1 VSAPSHSDR
10 QATAP
15 ATNQAA
21 SQSTANAALDPEQ
34 LEVAAGTARQNVEG
48 WVPELATDADLRT
61 ALEEAFEYRGDV
73 TITRKDGAIVE
84 GYIFDRSAGDSLAT
98 SFVRV
103 LPKDSNNRVKISYAE
118 ISALAFTGRDTAAG
132 KSYEA
137 WVKKYWAKKSTG
149 EGEASIQPD
158 ALE

>member
-1 VSAPSHSDR
+1 M
-10 QATAP
+10 
-15 ATNQAA
+15 
-21 SQSTANAALDPEQ
+21 TANAALDPEQ

-48 WVPELATDADLRT
+48 WVPDLATDADIRS

-73 TITRKDGAIVE
+73 TITRKDGAKFE
-84 GYIFDRSAGDSLAT
+84 GYIFDRSTGDSLAT
-98 SFVRV
+98 SYVRL
-103 LPKDSNNRVKISYAE
+103 LPKDSNNRLKISYAE
-118 ISALAFTGRDTAAG
+118 IAALAFTGRDTAAG

-137 WVKKYWAKKSTG
+137 WVKKYWTKKTTG

>member
-1 VSAPSHSDR
+1 LSVPSHFDR
-10 QATAP
+10 HPTDPVTGQS
-15 ATNQAA
+15 AA
-21 SQSTANAALDPEQ
+21 KPVPDPEQ

-48 WVPELATDADLRT
+48 WVPELNTDADLRA

-73 TITRKDGAIVE
+73 TITRKDGAKVE
-84 GYIFDRSAGDSLAT
+84 GYIFDRSTSDSLAT
-98 SFVRV
+98 SFIRL
-103 LPKDSNNRVKISYAE
+103 LPKDSNNRLKISYAE
-118 ISALAFTGRDTAAG
+118 IMALAFTGRDTAAG

-137 WVKKYWAKKSTG
+137 WVKKYWQKKTTG

>member
-1 VSAPSHSDR
+1 LSAPSHFDR
-10 QATAP
+10 HSTD
-15 ATNQAA
+15 QAA
-21 SQSTANAALDPEQ
+21 GRSAAKPVLDPEQ

-48 WVPELATDADLRT
+48 WVPELNTDADLRS

-73 TITRKDGAIVE
+73 TITRKDGAKVE
-84 GYIFDRSAGDSLAT
+84 GYIFDRSNGDSLAT
-98 SFVRV
+98 SFIRL
-103 LPKDSNNRVKISYAE
+103 LPKDSNNRLKISYAE
-118 ISALAFTGRDTAAG
+118 ITALAFTGRDTAAG

-137 WVKKYWAKKSTG
+137 WVKKYWQKKTTG

>member
-1 VSAPSHSDR
+1 MSAPSHSDR
-10 QATAP
+10 AAQHQA
-15 ATNQAA
+15 
-21 SQSTANAALDPEQ
+21 SGQSAANAALDPEK

-48 WVPELATDADLRT
+48 WVPELTTDAELRS

-73 TITRKDGAIVE
+73 TITRNDGATVE
-84 GYIFDRSAGDSLAT
+84 GYIFDRSTGDSLAT

-137 WVKKYWAKKSTG
+137 WVKKYWAKKTTG

-158 ALE
+158 ALD

>member
-1 VSAPSHSDR
+1 MSAPSHSDH
-10 QATAP
+10 QVSAS
-15 ATNQAA
+15 AA
-21 SQSTANAALDPEQ
+21 SRAAQSTANAALDPEQ

-48 WVPELATDADLRT
+48 WVPELTTDAELRS

-73 TITRKDGAIVE
+73 TITRKDGAQFE
-84 GYIFDRSAGDSLAT
+84 GYIFDRSTGDSLAT
-98 SFVRV
+98 SFVRL
-103 LPKDSNNRVKISYAE
+103 LPKDSNNRLKISYAE

-137 WVKKYWAKKSTG
+137 WVKKYWAKKTTG

>member
-10 QATAP
+10 A
-15 ATNQAA
+15 AA
-21 SQSTANAALDPEQ
+21 SQSTANAAVDPEQ
-34 LEVAAGTARQNVEG
+34 LEIAAGTARQNVEG
-48 WVPELATDADLRT
+48 WVPELASDAEIRS
-61 ALEEAFEYRGDV
+61 ALEQAFEYRGDV
-73 TITRKDGAIVE
+73 TITRKDGAKIE
-84 GYIFDRSAGDSLAT
+84 GYIFDRSMGDSLAT

-103 LPKDSNNRVKISYAE
+103 LPKDSGSRVKISYAE
-118 ISALAFTGRDTAAG
+118 IAALAFTGRDAAAG

-137 WVKKYWAKKSTG
+137 WVKKYWAKKTTG

>member
-10 QATAP
+10 AAERQAGG
-15 ATNQAA
+15 
-21 SQSTANAALDPEQ
+21 QSTANAALDPEQ

-48 WVPELATDADLRT
+48 WVPELSTDADLRS

-73 TITRKDGAIVE
+73 TITRKDGAQVE

-98 SFVRV
+98 SFVRL
-103 LPKDSNNRVKISYAE
+103 LPKDSNNRLKISYAE

-137 WVKKYWAKKSTG
+137 WVKKYWAKKTTG

>member
-1 VSAPSHSDR
+1 MSAPSHSDR
-10 QATAP
+10 QGSATASSR
-15 ATNQAA
+15 AG
-21 SQSTANAALDPEQ
+21 QSTANAALDPEQ

-48 WVPELATDADLRT
+48 WVPELTTDAELRA

-84 GYIFDRSAGDSLAT
+84 GYIFDRSTGDSLVT
-98 SFVRV
+98 SFIRL
-103 LPKDSNNRVKISYAE
+103 LPKDSNNRLKITYAE

>member
-10 QATAP
+10 
-15 ATNQAA
+15 AA
-21 SQSTANAALDPEQ
+21 SHAGAQSAAKAALDPEK
-34 LEVAAGTARQNVEG
+34 LEVAAGTERQNVEG
-48 WVPELATDADLRT
+48 WVPELTTDADLRS

-73 TITRKDGAIVE
+73 TITCKDGARFE
-84 GYIFDRSAGDSLAT
+84 GYIFDRSTTDSLTT
-98 SFVRV
+98 SFIRL
-103 LPKDSNNRVKISYAE
+103 LPKDSNDRLKISYAE
-118 ISALAFTGRDTAAG
+118 IAALAFTGRDTAAG

-137 WVKKYWAKKSTG
+137 WVKKYWAKKTTG

>member
-1 VSAPSHSDR
+1 MSAPSHSDR
-10 QATAP
+10 AAQHQA
-15 ATNQAA
+15 
-21 SQSTANAALDPEQ
+21 SGQSAANAALDPEQ

-48 WVPELATDADLRT
+48 WVPELTTDAELRS

-73 TITRKDGAIVE
+73 TITRKDGATVE
-84 GYIFDRSAGDSLAT
+84 GYIFDRSTGDSLAT

-137 WVKKYWAKKSTG
+137 WVKKYWAKKTTG

-158 ALE
+158 ALD

>member
-1 VSAPSHSDR
+1 VSAPSHS
-10 QATAP
+10 
-15 ATNQAA
+15 AA
-21 SQSTANAALDPEQ
+21 GESPANAALDPEQ

-48 WVPELATDADLRT
+48 WVPELATEAEIRF

-73 TITRKDGAIVE
+73 TITRKDGAKIE
-84 GYIFDRSAGDSLAT
+84 GYIFDRSTGDSLTT

-103 LPKDSNNRVKISYAE
+103 LPKDSTSRVKISYAE
-118 ISALAFTGRDTAAG
+118 IAALAFTGRDAAAG

-137 WVKKYWAKKSTG
+137 WVKKYWAKKTTG

>member
-10 QATAP
+10 QGSATALS
-15 ATNQAA
+15 QLG
-21 SQSTANAALDPEQ
+21 QSTANAALDPEQ
-34 LEVAAGTARQNVEG
+34 LEVVDGTARQNVEG
-48 WVPELATDADLRT
+48 WVPELTSDAELRS

-73 TITRKDGAIVE
+73 TITRKDGANIE
-84 GYIFDRSAGDSLAT
+84 GYIFDRSTGDSLAT
-98 SFVRV
+98 SFVRL
-103 LPKDSNNRVKISYAE
+103 LPKDSNNRLKISYAE

-137 WVKKYWAKKSTG
+137 WVKKYWAKKTTG

>member
-1 VSAPSHSDR
+1 MSAPSHSDR
-10 QATAP
+10 AAQHQA
-15 ATNQAA
+15 
-21 SQSTANAALDPEQ
+21 SGQSAANAALDPEQ

-48 WVPELATDADLRT
+48 WVPELTTDAELRS

-73 TITRKDGAIVE
+73 TITRKDGAQVE
-84 GYIFDRSAGDSLAT
+84 GYIFDRSTGDSLAT

-137 WVKKYWAKKSTG
+137 WVKKYWAKKTTG
-149 EGEASIQPD
+149 DGEASIQPD
-158 ALE
+158 ALD

>member
-1 VSAPSHSDR
+1 MSAPSYSDR
-10 QATAP
+10 QGTTHIP
-15 ATNQAA
+15 GNT
-21 SQSTANAALDPEQ
+21 ALDPEK

-48 WVPELATDADLRT
+48 WVPELASDADVRS

-73 TITRKDGAIVE
+73 TITRKDGAKIE
-84 GYIFDRSAGDSLAT
+84 GYIFDRLTGDSLAT

-103 LPKDSNNRVKISYAE
+103 LPKDSSTRVKISYAE
-118 ISALAFTGRDTAAG
+118 IAALAFTGRDAAAG

-158 ALE
+158 ALD

>member
-1 VSAPSHSDR
+1 MSAPSHSDH
-10 QATAP
+10 
-15 ATNQAA
+15 AA
-21 SQSTANAALDPEQ
+21 AHAELDPEK
-34 LEVAAGTARQNVEG
+34 LEIAAGTARQNVEG
-48 WVPELATDADLRT
+48 WVPELATDADLRS

-73 TITRKDGAIVE
+73 TITRKDGTKFE
-84 GYIFDRSAGDSLAT
+84 GYIFDRTTGDSLAT
-98 SFVRV
+98 SFVRL

-118 ISALAFTGRDTAAG
+118 IAALAFTGRDTAAG

-137 WVKKYWAKKSTG
+137 WVKKYWAKKATG

>member
-1 VSAPSHSDR
+1 MSIPSHSDHHSDR
-10 QATAP
+10 R
-15 ATNQAA
+15 
-21 SQSTANAALDPEQ
+21 SVGQSTANAALDPEQ

-48 WVPELATDADLRT
+48 WVPELATDAEIRS

-73 TITRKDGAIVE
+73 TITRKDGAKFE
-84 GYIFDRSAGDSLAT
+84 GYIFDRSTGDSLAT
-98 SFVRV
+98 SYVRL
-103 LPKDSNNRVKISYAE
+103 LPKDSNNRLKISYAE
-118 ISALAFTGRDTAAG
+118 IAALAFTGRDTAAG

-137 WVKKYWAKKSTG
+137 WVKKYWTKKTTG

>member
-1 VSAPSHSDR
+1 MSIPSHSDR
-10 QATAP
+10 VVTKADAG
-15 ATNQAA
+15 
-21 SQSTANAALDPEQ
+21 QSTANAALDPEQ

-48 WVPELATDADLRT
+48 WVPELTTDAELRS

-73 TITRKDGAIVE
+73 TITRKDGAKIE
-84 GYIFDRSAGDSLAT
+84 GYIFDRTAGDSLTT
-98 SFVRV
+98 SFVRL
-103 LPKDSNNRVKISYAE
+103 LPKESNDRQKISYAE
-118 ISALAFTGRDTAAG
+118 IAALAFTGRDTAAG

-137 WVKKYWAKKSTG
+137 WVKKYWAKKTTG

>member
-1 VSAPSHSDR
+1 MSAPSHSDR
-10 QATAP
+10 AAQHQA
-15 ATNQAA
+15 
-21 SQSTANAALDPEQ
+21 SGQSAANAALDPEK

-48 WVPELATDADLRT
+48 WVPELTTDAELRS

-73 TITRKDGAIVE
+73 TITRKDGATVE
-84 GYIFDRSAGDSLAT
+84 GYIFDRSTGDSLAT

-137 WVKKYWAKKSTG
+137 WVKKYWAKKTTG

-158 ALE
+158 ALD

>member
-1 VSAPSHSDR
+1 MSIPSHSDR
-10 QATAP
+10 AAQHQA
-15 ATNQAA
+15 
-21 SQSTANAALDPEQ
+21 SGQSTANAALDPEQ

-48 WVPELATDADLRT
+48 WVPELTTDAELRS

-73 TITRKDGAIVE
+73 TVTRKDGATVE
-84 GYIFDRSAGDSLAT
+84 GYIFDRTAGDSLAT

-137 WVKKYWAKKSTG
+137 WVKKYWAKKTTG

-158 ALE
+158 ALD

>member
-1 VSAPSHSDR
+1 MSIPSHSDR
-10 QATAP
+10 AAQHQASG
-15 ATNQAA
+15 QSAA
-21 SQSTANAALDPEQ
+21 KAALDPEQ

-48 WVPELATDADLRT
+48 WVPELNTDADLRS
-61 ALEEAFEYRGDV
+61 ALEEAFEYRGDITV
-73 TITRKDGAIVE
+73 TRKDGATVE
-84 GYIFDRSAGDSLAT
+84 GYIFDRSTGDSLAT
-98 SFVRV
+98 SYIRV
-103 LPKDSNNRVKISYAE
+103 LPKDSNNRLKISYAE

-137 WVKKYWAKKSTG
+137 WVKKYWAKKTTG

>member
-1 VSAPSHSDR
+1 VSAPSHSDHAAQH
-10 QATAP
+10 QA
-15 ATNQAA
+15 
-21 SQSTANAALDPEQ
+21 SGQSTANAALDPEE

-48 WVPELATDADLRT
+48 WVPELTTDADLRS

-73 TITRKDGAIVE
+73 TITYKDGAKVE

-137 WVKKYWAKKSTG
+137 WVKKYWAKKTTG
-149 EGEASIQPD
+149 EGDASIQPD
-158 ALE
+158 ALD

>member
-1 VSAPSHSDR
+1 M
-10 QATAP
+10 
-15 ATNQAA
+15 
-21 SQSTANAALDPEQ
+21 
-34 LEVAAGTARQNVEG
+34 AAGTARQNVEG
-48 WVPELATDADLRT
+48 WVPELTTDAELRA

-84 GYIFDRSAGDSLAT
+84 GYIFDRSTGDSLVT
-98 SFVRV
+98 SFIRL
-103 LPKDSNNRVKISYAE
+103 LPKDSNNRLKITYAE

>member
-1 VSAPSHSDR
+1 VSAPNHSDH
-10 QATAP
+10 QS
-15 ATNQAA
+15 A
-21 SQSTANAALDPEQ
+21 SHPSANTQLDPEK

-48 WVPELATDADLRT
+48 WVPELASDAEVRS

-73 TITRKDGAIVE
+73 TITRKDGAKIE
-84 GYIFDRSAGDSLAT
+84 GYIFDRSTGDSLAT
-98 SFVRV
+98 SFVRL
-103 LPKDSNNRVKISYAE
+103 LPKDSSTRVKISYAE
-118 ISALAFTGRDTAAG
+118 IAALAFTGRDAAAG

-158 ALE
+158 ALD

>member
-1 VSAPSHSDR
+1 LSVPSHSDR
-10 QATAP
+10 
-15 ATNQAA
+15 AA
-21 SQSTANAALDPEQ
+21 EHQSSGQSTANAALDPEQ

-48 WVPELATDADLRT
+48 WVPELTTDADLRS

-73 TITRKDGAIVE
+73 TVTRKDGATVE
-84 GYIFDRSAGDSLAT
+84 GYIFDRSTGDSLAT
-98 SFVRV
+98 SFIRV

-118 ISALAFTGRDTAAG
+118 ISALAFTGRDAAAG

-137 WVKKYWAKKSTG
+137 WVKKYWAKKTTG

>member
-10 QATAP
+10 QGSATASSR
-15 ATNQAA
+15 AG
-21 SQSTANAALDPEQ
+21 QSTANAALDPEQ

-48 WVPELATDADLRT
+48 WVPELTTDAELRA

-84 GYIFDRSAGDSLAT
+84 GYIFDRSTGDSLVT
-98 SFVRV
+98 SFIRL
-103 LPKDSNNRVKISYAE
+103 LPKDSNNRLKITYAE

>member
-1 VSAPSHSDR
+1 MSAPSHSDR
-10 QATAP
+10 AAQHQA
-15 ATNQAA
+15 
-21 SQSTANAALDPEQ
+21 SGQSAANAALDPEQ

-48 WVPELATDADLRT
+48 WVPELTTDAELRS

-73 TITRKDGAIVE
+73 TITRKDGATVE
-84 GYIFDRSAGDSLAT
+84 GYIFDRSTGDSLAT

-137 WVKKYWAKKSTG
+137 WVKKYWAKKTTG
-149 EGEASIQPD
+149 EGEASLQPD
-158 ALE
+158 ALD

>member
-1 VSAPSHSDR
+1 VSAPTHFGHAS
-10 QATAP
+10 
-15 ATNQAA
+15 NQTGAG
-21 SQSTANAALDPEQ
+21 QSTANAALDPEQ
-34 LEVAAGTARQNVEG
+34 LEVVDGTARQNVEG
-48 WVPELATDADLRT
+48 WVPELTTDAELRS

-73 TITRKDGAIVE
+73 TITRKDGAKIE
-84 GYIFDRSAGDSLAT
+84 GYIFDRSSGDSLAT

-137 WVKKYWAKKSTG
+137 WVKKYWAKKTTG

>member
-10 QATAP
+10 EGV
-15 ATNQAA
+15 
-21 SQSTANAALDPEQ
+21 SQSTANAAFDPEQ
-34 LEVAAGTARQNVEG
+34 LEIAAGTARQNVEG
-48 WVPELATDADLRT
+48 WVPELATDGEIRS
-61 ALEEAFEYRGDV
+61 ALEQAFEYRGDV
-73 TITRKDGAIVE
+73 TVTRKDGAKIE
-84 GYIFDRSAGDSLAT
+84 GYIFDRSTGDSLAT

-103 LPKDSNNRVKISYAE
+103 LPKDSNSRVKISYAE
-118 ISALAFTGRDTAAG
+118 IAALAFTGRDAAAG

-137 WVKKYWAKKSTG
+137 WVKKYWAKKTTG

>member
-1 VSAPSHSDR
+1 MSAPSHSDR
-10 QATAP
+10 HAV
-15 ATNQAA
+15 AA
-21 SQSTANAALDPEQ
+21 AQSAADAAVDPEN

-48 WVPELATDADLRT
+48 WVPELATDADLRS

-73 TITRKDGAIVE
+73 TITRKDGAKIE
-84 GYIFDRSAGDSLAT
+84 GYIFDRSTGDSLAT

-103 LPKDSNNRVKISYAE
+103 LPKDSNNRLKISYAD
-118 ISALAFTGRDTAAG
+118 IAALAFTGRDSAAG

-137 WVKKYWAKKSTG
+137 WVKKYWAKKATG
-149 EGEASIQPD
+149 EGEASIQAD